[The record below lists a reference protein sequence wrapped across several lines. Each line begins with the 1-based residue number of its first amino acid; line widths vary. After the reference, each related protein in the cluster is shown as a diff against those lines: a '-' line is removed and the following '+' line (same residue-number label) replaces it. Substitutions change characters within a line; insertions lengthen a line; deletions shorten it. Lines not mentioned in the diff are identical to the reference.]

1 MDELFAPPGEAWQR
15 VSPKLCVQYRSVL
28 VGAVFLAA
36 VGLIGV
42 SLLWLH
48 SLPAAGAVVV
58 LAVLVA
64 VLGWVMSA
72 RRQRAWGYA
81 ERDQDLFITSGVM
94 FRKLVAV
101 PYGRMQFV
109 DVTAGPLERFLGIAT
124 VRMHTATPNTQA
136 RIPGVVPAEAARLRD
151 RLTALG
157 EAWAAGL

>member
-1 MDELFAPPGEAWQR
+1 
-15 VSPKLCVQYRSVL
+15 
-28 VGAVFLAA
+28 
-36 VGLIGV
+36 
-42 SLLWLH
+42 
-48 SLPAAGAVVV
+48 
-58 LAVLVA
+58 
-64 VLGWVMSA
+64 
-72 RRQRAWGYA
+72 
-81 ERDQDLFITSGVM
+81 M

-109 DVTAGPLERFLGIAT
+109 DVTAGPLERYLGIAT